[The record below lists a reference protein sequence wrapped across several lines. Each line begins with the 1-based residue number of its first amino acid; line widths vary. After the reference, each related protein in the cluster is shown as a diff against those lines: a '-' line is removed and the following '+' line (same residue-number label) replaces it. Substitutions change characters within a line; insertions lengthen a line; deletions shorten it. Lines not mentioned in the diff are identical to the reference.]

1 MPVITRWTQCTLCDH
16 VQMDVIVCVEPTAVA
31 EMECGHTYADGR
43 EISANR
49 AFDADVRQIIEHA

>member
-1 MPVITRWTQCTLCDH
+1 
-16 VQMDVIVCVEPTAVA
+16 MDVIVCVEPTAVA